1 MITLVIGPMFS
12 GKTSYLLA
20 HERRFQ
26 IAKLKTLVIKWDKD
40 TRYSTNQVI
49 SHDGNSS
56 TGDVINVN
64 QIDTVTLDIISKYDA
79 FLIDEGQFFEG
90 LHAWC
95 DQVLSSNKNA
105 HIVISAL
112 NGDYKQRPFQ
122 PMIPMYAIADSIIHV
137 KSICMNC
144 AKDAPFTI
152 RTSNQLEQ
160 TLVGGQELYQ
170 PRCRACLY
178 K

>member
-20 HERRFQ
+20 YERRFH

-40 TRYSTNQVI
+40 TRYSVNQVV
-49 SHDGNSS
+49 SHDGKSS
-56 TGDVINVN
+56 VGDVINVN
-64 QIDTVTLDIISKYDA
+64 EIKQISLDTISKYDA
-79 FLIDEGQFFEG
+79 FLIDEGQFFDG

-95 DQVLSSNKNA
+95 TQVLSANANA

-112 NGDYKQRPFQ
+112 NGDYKQRPFE
-122 PMIPMYAIADSIIHV
+122 PMIPMYAIADSIIQV

-144 AKDAPFTI
+144 SKDAPFTI

-160 TLVGGQELYQ
+160 TLVGGEDMYQ
-170 PRCRACLY
+170 PRCRDCLF